1 MTTTGPR
8 AVAGRRSVHQPDG
21 EILADATAG
30 LALPHQH
37 NAREETSMVEP
48 NGPRPTT
55 TDGGAR

>member
-1 MTTTGPR
+1 MSTSGPR
-8 AVAGRRSVHQPDG
+8 AAAGPRSVHQPDG
-21 EILADATAG
+21 GILADATAG

-48 NGPRPTT
+48 NGSRPAT